1 MRPDLHIRHDR
12 RTQSR
17 DAEPPE
23 HDRRGDVWREHDRY
37 GFRVVIADR
46 FHPAKV
52 LALIEREH
60 VQEVGLKWLTY
71 VGTLIQKA
79 AEHNGRLVTTSGF

>member
-1 MRPDLHIRHDR
+1 VRPDFHIRHDR

-17 DAEPPE
+17 AAEPPE

-46 FHPAKV
+46 FHPAQV

-79 AEHNGRLVTTSGF
+79 DEHNGRMVTTSGF

>member
-1 MRPDLHIRHDR
+1 
-12 RTQSR
+12 
-17 DAEPPE
+17 
-23 HDRRGDVWREHDRY
+23 
-37 GFRVVIADR
+37 
-46 FHPAKV
+46 V